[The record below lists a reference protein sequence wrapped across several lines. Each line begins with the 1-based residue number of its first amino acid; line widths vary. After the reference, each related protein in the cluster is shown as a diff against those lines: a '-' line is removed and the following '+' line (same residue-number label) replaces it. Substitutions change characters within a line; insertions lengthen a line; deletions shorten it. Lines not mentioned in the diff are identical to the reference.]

1 MATFKQKLMIS
12 SSSAALFAI
21 VNLPETYNLT
31 SKIFNLK
38 LLDNNYCPTITG
50 FILHSVVFFIFT
62 YLSMGNATLKIGIK
76 LKHTIYATLIF
87 YLISS
92 PSFASFVNN
101 FLGDKFFSKT
111 GCPTKLGISLNS
123 IIYCAALV
131 GLMYLP
137 EGNK

>member
-12 SSSAALFAI
+12 SSSAALFAL
-21 VNLPETYNLT
+21 VNLPETYQFT

-38 LLDNNYCPTITG
+38 LLNDNKCPTILG
-50 FILHSVVFFIFT
+50 FILHSIVFFTLTF
-62 YLSMGNATLKIGIK
+62 LSMGNATLRIGIK

-92 PSFASFVNN
+92 PSFASLVNKL
-101 FLGDKFFSKT
+101 LGDEFFSKT

-123 IIYCAALV
+123 VIYCAALV

>member
-1 MATFKQKLMIS
+1 MATFRQKLMIS
-12 SSSAALFAI
+12 SSSAALFAL
-21 VNLPETYNLT
+21 VNLPQTYQLT
-31 SKIFNLK
+31 SKIINLK
-38 LLDNNYCPTITG
+38 LLDNNNCPNITG
-50 FILHSVVFFIFT
+50 FILHSIVFFIFT

-101 FLGDKFFSKT
+101 LLGDTFFSKT
-111 GCPTKLGISLNS
+111 GCPTKLGILLNS
-123 IIYCAALV
+123 VIYCAALV